1 MRFGAFFMRLFLTL
15 STLCILAM
23 PIPSWAQNPPVLM
36 PLPASL
42 DLKGGQFIVCETF
55 TVGLE
60 GHRDAAIERSV
71 QLFLAGLSRRTGMPL
86 TNAVS
91 APKQATLVVQAE
103 HGHKQPLELGEDE
116 SYELDITATG
126 VSLRAP
132 TTLGIQHGLQTFLQL
147 VQISPQ
153 GFAVPILT
161 IHDQP
166 RFPWRGL
173 LIDVARHFIPLEVL
187 KRNLDG
193 MAAVKLNVLHLH
205 LSDYQGFRVE
215 SRKFPRLHELGSG
228 GQYYTQ
234 AEIKDL
240 ISYAADRGI
249 RILPEFDMPGHST
262 AWFVGYPE
270 LASAP
275 GPYKV
280 EKFWGVLDPVMDPT
294 RHETYKFL
302 DDFVAEMAELFP
314 DAYFHIGGDE
324 VNGKQWN
331 SNAQIQEFIR
341 SHHMKGNDD
350 LQAYFNKKL
359 QEILAKHGKIMMG
372 WDEILHPELP
382 KSTVVH
388 SWRGQESLAKAARQG
403 YSGVLSYGYY
413 LDLMWPAA
421 RHYAI
426 DPMAGDAANLS
437 HEEKHR
443 LLGGEACMWTEYAN
457 GENIDGRIWPRLAA
471 IAERLWSPQTVQDPD
486 SMYQRLQVISQW
498 LDGVGLTHNSSY
510 ESMLER
516 LAGTGDI
523 APLRTLADVVEPVKD
538 YSREEL
544 AERPPTTTTP
554 LNRLVDTARPESDT
568 ARIFL
573 NLVNARLSDKTDAA
587 TDAAVRRYLALWRN
601 NYVAL
606 MPLINR
612 SFLLK
617 EVAPL
622 SEDLSALG
630 AAGLQALDYLARGE
644 HPPEAWRSA
653 QMALLERARK
663 PRAQLL
669 LMIEPPVRKLVEAS
683 MK

>member
-1 MRFGAFFMRLFLTL
+1 MRAFLPLGA
-15 STLCILAM
+15 LCIFM
-23 PIPSWAQNPPVLM
+23 MVVQSEAQNAPVLM

-42 DLKGGQFIVCETF
+42 DLKGGQFTIAESF
-55 TVGLE
+55 TVGIE
-60 GHRDAAIERSV
+60 GHRDPAIERMV
-71 QLFLAGLSRRTGMPL
+71 QMFLADLSRRTGMPM

-91 APKQATLVVQAE
+91 DPKKATFVVQAE

-116 SYELDITATG
+116 SYDLE
-126 VSLRAP
+126 VSGSGISLHAP
-132 TTLGIQHGLQTFLQL
+132 NTLGIEHGLQTILQL
-147 VQISPQ
+147 VQISNQ

-173 LIDVARHFIPLEVL
+173 LIDVARHFMPIEVL

-215 SRKFPRLHELGSG
+215 SRKFPKLHELGSG
-228 GQYYTQ
+228 GRYYTQ
-234 AEIKDL
+234 AEIRDL
-240 ISYAADRGI
+240 TSYAADRGV
-249 RILPEFDMPGHST
+249 RIVPEFDMPGHST

-275 GPYKV
+275 GPYQV

-294 RHETYKFL
+294 KHETYKFL
-302 DDFVAEMAELFP
+302 DEFVGEMAELFP

-324 VNGKQWN
+324 VNGKHWN
-331 SNAQIQEFIR
+331 SNPKIQDFIR

-359 QEILAKHGKIMMG
+359 QEILAKHDKIMMG
-372 WDEILHPELP
+372 WDEVLHPDLP
-382 KSTVVH
+382 KNTVVH
-388 SWRGQESLAKAARQG
+388 SWRGPESLAKAARQG

-426 DPMAGDAANLS
+426 DPMAGDAANLAP
-437 HEEKHR
+437 EEKHR
-443 LLGGEACMWTEYAN
+443 LLGGEACMWSEFVD
-457 GENIDGRIWPRLAA
+457 GENIDGRLWPRLAA

-486 SMYQRLQVISQW
+486 SMYQRLQVISHW
-498 LDGVGLTHNSSY
+498 LGGVSLNHNTTY
-510 ESMLER
+510 PAMLER
-516 LAGTGDI
+516 LAGTSDI
-523 APLRTLADVVEPVKD
+523 APLRTLADIVEPVKD

-544 AERPPTTTTP
+544 AERPPTSATP
-554 LNRLVDTARPESDT
+554 LNRLVDAARPESDT
-568 ARIFL
+568 ARVFA

-587 TDAAVRRYLALWRN
+587 TDAAVRRYLAQWRN
-601 NYVAL
+601 NYAAL
-606 MPLINR
+606 MPLINA

-630 AAGLQALDYLARGE
+630 TAGLQALDYLARGE
-644 HPPEAWRSA
+644 QPPEAWRSA